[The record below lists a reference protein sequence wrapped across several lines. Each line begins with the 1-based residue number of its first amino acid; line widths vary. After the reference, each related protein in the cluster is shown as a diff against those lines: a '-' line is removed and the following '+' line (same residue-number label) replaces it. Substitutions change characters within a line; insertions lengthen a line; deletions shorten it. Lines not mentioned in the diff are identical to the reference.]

1 MKFAVLITFL
11 LPLVC
16 VSQPLDTIKQLDG
29 LMGKWIDLES
39 QKGRLQSEW
48 SVRKADLEHR
58 LSLLNIEQTTLKEAL
73 AEGNKSTSEVDEQRL
88 ALLKT
93 QDRLESEQSQMNAQ
107 LQKSIAQAQSLQSRL
122 PPPIQA
128 QWQERLPYL
137 AQADLNTSEKLEKL
151 LGLFKLVEEF
161 DDRIALHKSTLEI
174 PSGANETR
182 AVFVTQIYLGAS
194 QGWYVNEDGSAYGY
208 GRATPLGWKWWHG
221 AEATTELGGNLDVSA
236 LLKTRAILE
245 NPTSASFVSLPIK
258 TTKGM

>member
-16 VSQPLDTIKQLDG
+16 VSQQLDTSRQLDG

-58 LSLLNIEQTTLKEAL
+58 LSLLEIEQATLKEAL

-88 ALLKT
+88 TLLKT
-93 QDRLESEQSQMNAQ
+93 QDKLESEQSLMNVQ
-107 LQKSIAQAQSLQSRL
+107 LQKAIELAQSLQSRL

-137 AQADLNTSEKLEKL
+137 AQSDLNTSEKLEKL

-161 DDRIALHKSTLEI
+161 DDRIALHSSTLEI
-174 PSGANETR
+174 PGVANEAR
-182 AVFVTQIYLGAS
+182 LVFVTQIYLGAS
-194 QGWYVNEDGSAYGY
+194 QGWYVNEDGSVYGY

-221 AEATTELGGNLDVSA
+221 DEASTELGGSLDVST

-245 NPTSASFVSLPIK
+245 NPTAASFVSLPIK
-258 TTKGM
+258 ITKGM